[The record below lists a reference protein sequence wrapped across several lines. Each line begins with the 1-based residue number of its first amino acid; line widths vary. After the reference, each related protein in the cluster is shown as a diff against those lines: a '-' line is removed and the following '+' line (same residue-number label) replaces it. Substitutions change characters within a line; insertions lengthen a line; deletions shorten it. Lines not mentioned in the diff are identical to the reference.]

1 LRVVNLGV
9 YLQALCAT
17 IEHQLEGITIHVEAD
32 DIDLLIDR
40 AVPLGLVVNEAVTN
54 SAKHAFD
61 GSTGTVLVRLISGVG
76 RGEARLSISDNGKGI
91 DPSQRAGSG
100 SRLIKSLAAQIG
112 GQVEQES
119 SKQGTTTTL
128 QFPVIT

>member
-1 LRVVNLGV
+1 
-9 YLQALCAT
+9 
-17 IEHQLEGITIHVEAD
+17 VEAD

-40 AVPLGLVVNEAVTN
+40 AVPLGLVINEAVTN
-54 SAKHAFD
+54 SAKHAFA
-61 GSTGTVLVRLISGVG
+61 GATGTVAVRLISGVG

-91 DPSQRAGSG
+91 DPSQPTGSG
-100 SRLIKSLAAQIG
+100 TRLIKSLAAQIG

>member
-1 LRVVNLGV
+1 
-9 YLQALCAT
+9 
-17 IEHQLEGITIHVEAD
+17 
-32 DIDLLIDR
+32 
-40 AVPLGLVVNEAVTN
+40 VT
-54 SAKHAFD
+54 
-61 GSTGTVLVRLISGVG
+61 VRLVAGVG

-91 DPSQRAGSG
+91 DPSQPTGSG
-100 SRLIKSLAAQIG
+100 TRLIKSLAAQIG